1 MDFLVQIG
9 DSISLIFTFFQY
21 MLNGFIQWMKILV
34 TIPSSFTVWLST
46 GLPAIF
52 VMVATLCLIITIV
65 LRIFGR

>member
-9 DSISLIFTFFQY
+9 DSISVIFVALQN

-34 TIPSSFTVWLST
+34 TIPSSFIVWISS

-52 VMVATLCLIITIV
+52 VTVATLCLIITIV